1 MKRPL
6 SVALLAL
13 ALAATAASPVQ
24 AGGHGYYYRNG
35 ISGWGAAA
43 IGAVV
48 GVALGAAL
56 LAPPPVYY
64 PQPAY
69 YPQPVMVPQPVV
81 VAPAPQPY
89 YVQQRACQPVQI
101 PVYDQYGRLVQYQ
114 TGCAN

>member
-6 SVALLAL
+6 SIALLTLSLSAMVI
-13 ALAATAASPVQ
+13 APVQ
-24 AGGHGYYYRNG
+24 AGGHGHYGRGNYYGNG
-35 ISGWGAAA
+35 VNGWAAAA

-56 LAPPPVYY
+56 TAPAPTYY
-64 PQPAY
+64 PQA
-69 YPQPVMVPQPVV
+69 VAVPQPVV
-81 VAPAPQPY
+81 VTPAPMPY

-114 TGCAN
+114 TACAN